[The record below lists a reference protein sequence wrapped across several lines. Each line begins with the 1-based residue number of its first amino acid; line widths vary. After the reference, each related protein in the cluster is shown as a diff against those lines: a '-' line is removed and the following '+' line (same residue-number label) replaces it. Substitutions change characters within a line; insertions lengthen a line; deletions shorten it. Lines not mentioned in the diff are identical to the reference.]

1 MSTNTENQR
10 GSMDGLKWG
19 LVVILLAASVVG
31 NYYYSTEVSVLFRVI
46 GVVIAVGLAFG
57 VAMLTAKG
65 KATWTFAKEARIE
78 VRKVVW
84 PTRQETMQTTLMV
97 LAVSAVVALVL
108 WGLDGVLVR
117 AVSFITGVSI

>member
-1 MSTNTENQR
+1 
-10 GSMDGLKWG
+10 MDGLKWG